1 MSSLTASQTYTS
13 TPPAFSLSSVFVNGT
28 SEGTNAYTI
37 SSNSGNI
44 SVYALLSSSAGDLET
59 NTQGSLEYL
68 TWTALSFNQTNTSSA
83 GCCNYDVKTKTCID
97 PCTVYTATMTVSG
110 FTWIIALS
118 VSVSGSSSADVG
130 TAYTYTV
137 STANGSTISGYQWYI
152 NGSAV
157 SGATS
162 TSYTYTPTT
171 LSNYTVYC
179 DVTDQYMTAQS
190 NTISV
195 TVSDT
200 LSASISPNG
209 NQSYPVSSTSTIA
222 VTGNLSGG
230 SGSGYVS
237 NIYMINNGSSS
248 CPAPPANGSAVPST
262 WGSPVATA
270 NATSVFY
277 SYSQN
282 QTADYYCLYCEGT
295 DSSGYTAFASPGLYI
310 ELTDNLTAS
319 ANVSNSDV
327 NIGQFTNFTVSV
339 TNGSGNYTYIWYING
354 TAYSSGNSSSIQ
366 FYPQTTGTYSAYCSV
381 HDVTGGSTVSSNTV
395 TATVNDPL
403 AVNITPQSGSIVV
416 EGGVLSTVT
425 LTFTNP
431 STAVIP
437 SGSQIFGNI
446 NWSLYYNFLA
456 NDCGNVRFFDVNGNQ
471 VYAWMESYNSGS
483 LSNIKASTSSVVW
496 FLTTESIA
504 PNFGTYSVL
513 MQIYPSGGS
522 INNEFDGN
530 YWGLAGNQSATYGQ
544 YDNGANVFP
553 QLYTN
558 FSGTSLPS
566 SPAFTNYNNGGTV
579 TVNNGITIDLTSTGN
594 YNAYVFDTAI
604 DAPIF
609 IETCTLVDTAASG
622 AVQGV
627 GIYLA
632 NSDSSGGYAFGAGWG
647 FGSGTISAGY
657 ANIENPGSYSGNSI
671 LGLAW
676 VANGNE
682 VINDNY
688 TYYSTNNSSET
699 FASPYYAS
707 FGAGYA
713 STASKSTY
721 YWVRIRNYV
730 AQNPDLSFSGGYQI
744 VLTGEV
750 AGGSGSFSYSWYSGN
765 ESISSM
771 CGNSPT
777 CVYSSDSGGLQFVY
791 FTVLDKTTT
800 QLVTSPIS
808 AINVV
813 GGLSLGIS
821 PSILYVTTGET
832 FQISVLS
839 SNSDTNSLYY
849 SWYSNTSNSNSGGT
863 PLQIYTPT
871 LSEVLI
877 ATGTMYYYCEVT
889 DLLSGVSS
897 VSPTA
902 TVNIYLPQSSSLT
915 SSETTLLEGNT
926 AVLTLIV
933 SNGSSTFTYSWY
945 VVDPAGTESAISGN
959 PTTSYSF
966 SPSTSAATG
975 IYTFFVAVT
984 DSVTGLVKYSN
995 NVYIDVYSFSASIT
1009 ASSNPITAGTTIN
1022 LYSSVLGGTF
1032 PLSYDWTVS
1041 GNSNSIGSNAS
1052 VSVAPTSTTT
1062 YNLTVTDSSNYTAT
1076 SSITISVNAFI
1087 ATALTSAIS
1096 LVNTVTSQTATL
1108 SLELNPS
1115 TASPTSYQW
1124 YMNNSAISGATSSTY
1139 SFQPK
1144 TNGIAAGSYS
1154 FYCLLNGSI
1163 VSSSVAVKVVS
1174 VYSVVDTI
1182 PVLDNNFQSTVNTSP
1197 PQVIASTKFN
1207 VFVDGNPVSAFSIQS
1222 EKTINSAGSCS
1233 FNVPKSNL
1241 SLISIGNTATLYY
1254 RNQIVFTGK
1263 IYSITKY
1270 STGIYTVQVYDGL
1283 WDFAGVTDHVATGTL
1298 TDLISNYAA
1307 QTSLGTTHIQT
1318 DGANLT
1324 QTMTIDFQGQS
1335 VMQIIIQLLASFG
1348 YYLVCDE
1355 FNSLRILNYTGTPQI
1370 YITENTDFVV
1380 YSKAFDVL
1388 QQYGSVELI
1397 ANVPDLSSETFIAY
1411 SGSGTPV
1418 RQVGV
1423 TSSGYVWLALPQNTP
1438 IMDQMSSVLG
1448 QTYLQGNWNNQLIT
1462 YKYYSQASFTPLG
1475 ELQSFNVTFAD
1486 GTVLNNLIP
1495 TDVQIQSNGI
1505 QLTLSTYSGIVLQ
1518 LLNTI
1523 TTT

>member
-1 MSSLTASQTYTS
+1 MSSLSFSFNNESSLPSFTLSDVYVNGNSVSISSYTASSNT
-13 TPPAFSLSSVFVNGT
+13 GT
-28 SEGTNAYTI
+28 L
-37 SSNSGNI
+37 
-44 SVYALLSSSAGDLET
+44 SVYAYLTSSVVSGNT

-68 TWTALSFNQTNTSSA
+68 SWSGLSLSETYSVVQ
-83 GCCNYDVKTKTCID
+83 GCCTGA
-97 PCTVYTATMTVSG
+97 CTSKCAKYSG
-110 FTWIIALS
+110 TEYVNNFTWILALS
-118 VSVSGSSSADVG
+118 ASVSGATSVDLG

-162 TSYTYTPTT
+162 TSYTYTPITT
-171 LSNYTVYC
+171 SNYTIYC
-179 DVTDQYMTAQS
+179 TVTDQYMTATS
-190 NTISV
+190 NTLTV
-195 TVSDT
+195 TFSDT
-200 LSASISPNG
+200 LNATITPNG
-209 NQSYPVSSTSTIA
+209 NQSYPVSSTSTQAI
-222 VTGNLSGG
+222 TGNLTGG
-230 SGSGYVS
+230 SGSPFVA
-237 NIYMINNGSSS
+237 NIYMINNGSTPCS
-248 CPAPPANGSAVPST
+248 PPPADGSAVPST

-270 NATSVFY
+270 DATSVSY

-295 DSSGYTAFASPGLYI
+295 DASGWTAFSQTYLSI
-310 ELTDNLTAS
+310 NLTDNLIAN
-319 ANVSNSDV
+319 ANVSNPNV
-327 NIGQFTNFTVSV
+327 NIGQFTNFTVNV
-339 TNGSGNYTYIWYING
+339 TNGSGNYTYTWYVNG
-354 TAYSSGNSSSIQ
+354 SVYSTGNSSAIQ
-366 FYPQTTGTYSAYCSV
+366 FYPQSTGTYSVYCSV

-403 AVNITPQSGSIVV
+403 AVNLTPQSGSIVV

-431 STAVIP
+431 STTVIP

-446 NWSLYYNFLA
+446 NWSLYYNFLS
-456 NDCGNVRFFDVNGNQ
+456 NDCGNVRFFDMNGNP

-483 LSNIKASTSSVVW
+483 VSNIKSSTSSVVW
-496 FLTTESIA
+496 FLTTQSVPSNYGA
-504 PNFGTYSVL
+504 YSL
-513 MQIYPSGGS
+513 FMQIYPSGGS

-609 IETCTLVDTAASG
+609 IETCALVDTAAAG

-632 NSDSSGGYAFGAGWG
+632 NSDTSGGYAFGAGWG

-676 VANGNE
+676 IANGNE

-707 FGAGYA
+707 FGAGYN
-713 STASKSTY
+713 SSASKSTY

-744 VLTGEV
+744 VLISEV

-821 PSILYVTTGET
+821 PSIVSVEAGQTFEISLTG
-832 FQISVLS
+832 ISSVS
-839 SNSDTNSLYY
+839 SSSLRY
-849 SWYSNTSNSNSGGT
+849 SWYSNTQNSNVGGT
-863 PLQIYTPT
+863 ELNVYSPVI
-871 LSEVLI
+871 SDVLI
-877 ATGTMYYYCEVT
+877 NTGSTYYYCVVT
-889 DLLSGVSS
+889 DLLSGVSG
-897 VSPTA
+897 VSPVA
-902 TVNIYLPQSSSLT
+902 TVNVYTPQTSSLT
-915 SSETTLLEGNT
+915 SSVSTLLTGNS
-926 AVLTLIV
+926 AVLTLTV
-933 SNGSSTFTYSWY
+933 SGGSSLFLYTWTMI
-945 VVDPAGTESAISGN
+945 DPNGTESEISSN
-959 PTTSYSF
+959 PTTSYTF
-966 SPSTSAATG
+966 NPAVGSTTG
-975 IYTFFVAVT
+975 TYTFFVSVT
-984 DSVTGLVKYSN
+984 DSQTDAVNYSN

-1009 ASSNPITAGTTIN
+1009 ASSNPITAGTKIN

-1041 GNSNSIGSNAS
+1041 GNPNSIGSNAS

-1076 SSITISVNAFI
+1076 ASITISVNAFI

-1096 LVNTVTSQTATL
+1096 LVNTVTSQIATL

-1139 SFQPK
+1139 LFQPK

-1163 VSSSVAVKVVS
+1163 VSSSVTVKVVS

-1207 VFVDGNPVSAFSIQS
+1207 VFVNGNPVSAFSIQS

-1298 TDLISNYAA
+1298 TELISNYAA